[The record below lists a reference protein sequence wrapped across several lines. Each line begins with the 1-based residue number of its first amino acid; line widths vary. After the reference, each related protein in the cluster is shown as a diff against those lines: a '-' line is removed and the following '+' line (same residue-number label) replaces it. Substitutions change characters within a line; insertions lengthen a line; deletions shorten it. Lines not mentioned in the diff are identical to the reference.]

1 MSIEEQLKQLILS
14 KHKSI
19 REFCMDIDIP
29 YSTVDSIL
37 KRGIENAGVGKI
49 IKICRHFDISAD
61 ALANGKI
68 KFNNKTDLSV
78 SDFSEFEKEC
88 IKKYRTLDQ
97 RGKNNV
103 QNTLN
108 HEYNLQ
114 KVHYDIKE
122 ERLLMMSD
130 KDIDKQVENYR
141 LELVA
146 ERGSNQSHKIQT
158 KKA

>member
-1 MSIEEQLKQLILS
+1 MNDALLSLLKNARQSSGLKQSDVALQLGLKGNTISNWEKGRSEPDIETFVKLCS
-14 KHKSI
+14 IYKVNPNELLEKSYASYLTSD
-19 REFCMDIDIP
+19 EF
-29 YSTVDSIL
+29 T
-37 KRGIENAGVGKI
+37 IE
-49 IKICRHFDISAD
+49 
-61 ALANGKI
+61 
-68 KFNNKTDLSV
+68 
-78 SDFSEFEKEC
+78 EKEC

-130 KDIDKQVENYR
+130 KDIDEQVENYR

>member
-1 MSIEEQLKQLILS
+1 MQSFNPILERIKSIKTQKGFTNETLAQKSGIPLGTLSKILS
-14 KHKSI
+14 AVIKDPKI
-19 REFCMDIDIP
+19 GTIIAITDALGVDINSLV
-29 YSTVDSIL
+29 YENAVDSTI
-37 KRGIENAGVGKI
+37 
-49 IKICRHFDISAD
+49 
-61 ALANGKI
+61 
-68 KFNNKTDLSV
+68 DLS
-78 SDFSEFEKEC
+78 ELEKEC

-108 HEYNLQ
+108 HEYDLQ

-130 KDIDKQVENYR
+130 KDIDEQVEDYR
-141 LELVA
+141 QELVA